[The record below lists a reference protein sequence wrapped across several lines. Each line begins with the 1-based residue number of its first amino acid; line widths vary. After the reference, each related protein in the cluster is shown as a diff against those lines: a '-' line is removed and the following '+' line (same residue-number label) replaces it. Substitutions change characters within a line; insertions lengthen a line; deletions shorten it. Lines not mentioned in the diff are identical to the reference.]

1 MISKAKATEVQE
13 LFSKL
18 KRVTNWTSE
27 KRARAP
33 LQLSS
38 TQARLLLYAA
48 EHHGVSQAELATA
61 TDTDKALA
69 GRVIESL
76 IERGWLRRDRSSEDA
91 RAYIVS
97 LSASGRKVA
106 TQLNHIGS
114 DIVNK
119 ISQTLDDKDVEDFK
133 RIANKLID
141 ATMSD

>member
-1 MISKAKATEVQE
+1 
-13 LFSKL
+13 
-18 KRVTNWTSE
+18 
-27 KRARAP
+27 
-33 LQLSS
+33 
-38 TQARLLLYAA
+38 LLYAA
-48 EHHGVSQAELATA
+48 DHHGVSQAELARA

-69 GRVIESL
+69 GRVIEGL

>member
-69 GRVIESL
+69 GRVIERL

-106 TQLNHIGS
+106 TQLTHIGS
-114 DIVNK
+114 GITNK
-119 ISQTLDDKDVEDFK
+119 INQTHSDKDVANFK
-133 RIANKLID
+133 RN
-141 ATMSD
+141 SDQHNY

>member
-18 KRVTNWTSE
+18 KRATNWTSE
-27 KRARAP
+27 KRARA
-33 LQLSS
+33 S

-48 EHHGVSQAELATA
+48 EHHGVSQAELARA

-69 GRVIESL
+69 GRVIEGL

-97 LSASGRKVA
+97 VSASGRKVA
-106 TQLNHIGS
+106 TQLNRIGS
-114 DIVNK
+114 EILSK
-119 ISQTLDDKDVEDFK
+119 LSQTLDDKDVEEFK